1 MRRRSKAGGAPVSAR
16 YRKTARR
23 KRRTVAAP
31 ARRRG
36 LSVPTR
42 ETKTSRLA
50 RELNEAV
57 EQQRATS
64 EVLRLIGGSSG
75 DLQPVFASILESAV
89 RLCDAHTGVINRWD
103 GHILQLIAT
112 HNMPPAYV
120 ELRKQSPYRPDQH
133 SASGRML
140 SNRKPVHIADLAADR
155 AYLEGNPPTVAA
167 VEMAGVRTALAVP
180 MWKEKEL
187 IGSFT
192 VGRREVR
199 PFTGKQIDILQNFAA
214 QAVVAIENARLLQ
227 ELQETLHQQSAAA
240 DVLKL
245 ISHSTFDLQAV
256 LDTLVELA
264 VRLCGADLAA
274 LHPHRAYFHAFA
286 IYGGPASHKEVAS
299 GVFFEP
305 GRGSVMARTALAG
318 RPVQVADVLADPD
331 YTLHD
336 AQQRL
341 GYRTVLGVPL
351 LREGQPIGVIVLM
364 RATVR
369 PFTDQQIELVQ
380 SFAAQAVIAIEN
392 SRLLNELRQRTDELG
407 RSVAELQRERGNKLM
422 NLEAMAGA
430 ISHEV
435 RQPLASISANGS
447 AALRFLGHAPPN
459 LEEVRAALNRMVGET
474 HRASQ
479 VFDNIRAL
487 FGKADQGHE
496 PIDVNEL
503 VGGVMGGLDGELEG
517 HGITVGLDL
526 PPDLPSI
533 MGHRGQLQEVL
544 INLVRNAIEAMHAD
558 WDSPRVL
565 RVSAQR
571 HAGTKIVVAV
581 EDSGPGIDPQQAANI
596 FDAFVTTKSHGMG
609 LGLAL
614 CRMIVERHAG
624 QLSASPAQP
633 RGSVFRIVLPAGRHN
648 STEENQ

>member
-1 MRRRSKAGGAPVSAR
+1 MSRHTKAGGAPVGAR
-16 YRKTARR
+16 HRRTAGR
-23 KRRTVAAP
+23 KRRAAVAP
-31 ARRRG
+31 ARRRR
-36 LSVPTR
+36 SPVRPR

-50 RELNEAV
+50 RELNEAT

-75 DLQPVFASILESAV
+75 DLQPVFASILKSAV
-89 RLCDAHTGVINRWD
+89 RICDADIGVINRWD

-112 HNMPPAYV
+112 HNMPAAYV
-120 ELRKQSPYRPDQH
+120 ELRKKSPYHPDQH

-140 SNRKPVHIADLAADR
+140 SNRGPVHIADLAADR
-155 AYLEGNPPTVAA
+155 AYRERNPPTVAA
-167 VEMAGVRTALAVP
+167 VEIAGVRTALAVP
-180 MWKEKEL
+180 MWKEDEL

-192 VGRREVR
+192 VGRREIR
-199 PFTGKQIDILQNFAA
+199 PFTDKQIAILQNFAA

-227 ELQETLHQQSAAA
+227 ELQEMLRQQSAAA

-245 ISHSTFDLQAV
+245 ISLSTFDLQAV

-274 LHPHRAYFHAFA
+274 LHPHRAYFRAFA
-286 IYGGPASHKEVAS
+286 IYGGPESHKDVAS
-299 GVFFEP
+299 SVFFEP
-305 GRGSVMARTALAG
+305 GRGSVMARTALEK
-318 RPVQVADVLADPD
+318 RPIQVADVLADPD
-331 YTLHD
+331 YTLLD
-336 AQQRL
+336 AQRRL

-351 LREGQPIGVIVLM
+351 LREAQPIGVIVLM

-380 SFAAQAVIAIEN
+380 SFATQAVIAIEN
-392 SRLLNELRQRTDELG
+392 SRLLTELRQRTDELG
-407 RSVAELQRERGNKLM
+407 RSVAELQRERSNKLM
-422 NLEAMAGA
+422 NLEAMAAA

-435 RQPLASISANGS
+435 RQPLASIAANGS
-447 AALRFLGHAPPN
+447 AALRFLGHLPPN
-459 LEEVRAALNRMVGET
+459 LEEVRSALNRMVGDS

-487 FGKADQGHE
+487 FGKADQGYE
-496 PIDVNEL
+496 PVDVNEL
-503 VGGVMGGLDGELEG
+503 VGGVMSGLEGELDGHE
-517 HGITVGLDL
+517 ITAGVEV
-526 PPDLPSI
+526 PPDLPPI

-544 INLVRNAIEAMHAD
+544 VNLVRNAIEAMHAD
-558 WDSPRVL
+558 RDSPRVL
-565 RVSAQR
+565 RVSAQ
-571 HAGTKIVVAV
+571 HAGNKLVVAV

-596 FDAFVTTKSHGMG
+596 FEAFVTTKSHGMG

-624 QLSASPAQP
+624 QLSAAPAQP
-633 RGSVFRIVLPAGRHN
+633 RGSVFRIVLPAGRHS
-648 STEENQ
+648 STDVSQ

>member
-1 MRRRSKAGGAPVSAR
+1 MRRRSKAGSAPVNAR
-16 YRKTARR
+16 DRRTAGR
-23 KRRTVAAP
+23 KRRAAP
-31 ARRRG
+31 RLGRRRRA
-36 LSVPTR
+36 SVRAR

-50 RELNEAV
+50 RELNQAA
-57 EQQRATS
+57 EQQQATA

-155 AYLEGNPPTVAA
+155 AYLERNPPTVAA
-167 VEMAGVRTALAVP
+167 VELAGVRTALAVP

-199 PFTGKQIDILQNFAA
+199 PFTDKQIEILQNFAA
-214 QAVVAIENARLLQ
+214 QAVVAIGNARLLQ
-227 ELQETLHQQSAAA
+227 ELQETLRQQAAAA
-240 DVLKL
+240 DVLRI

-286 IYGGPASHKEVAS
+286 IYGGPDSHKEVAS

-305 GRGSVMARTALAG
+305 GRGSVMARTALEG

-392 SRLLNELRQRTDELG
+392 SRLLTELRQRTGELS
-407 RSVAELQRERGNKLM
+407 RSVAELQRERSNKLM
-422 NLEAMAGA
+422 NLEAMAAA

-435 RQPLASISANGS
+435 RQPLASIAANGS
-447 AALRFLGHAPPN
+447 AALRFLGHTPPN
-459 LEEVRAALNRMVGET
+459 LEEVRAALNRMVGES

-479 VFDNIRAL
+479 VFDSIRAL
-487 FGKADQGHE
+487 FGKADQGYVS
-496 PIDVNEL
+496 IDVAEL
-503 VGGVMGGLDGELEG
+503 IRGVMSDLDGELQARL
-517 HGITVGLDL
+517 ITATVEL
-526 PPDLPSI
+526 PPDLPPI

-544 INLVRNAIEAMHAD
+544 VNLVGNAIEAMQAD
-558 WDSPRVL
+558 QESPRVL
-565 RVSAQR
+565 RVSAQ
-571 HAGTKIVVAV
+571 HAGNKLVVAV

-624 QLSASPAQP
+624 QLSALSAQP
-633 RGSVFRIVLPAGRHN
+633 RGSIFRIVLPAGRPN
-648 STEENQ
+648 STEVIQ